1 MANAERIH
9 QINGEGMK
17 KVIVTGATGFIG
29 YNLVKFLKKE
39 NIEIIALV
47 RKKSKSVEKL
57 YDEKIRVVEC
67 EMMNYKELPSL
78 ILDRDIDCVFHTAW
92 QGVSDS
98 DAKNSEI
105 QIKNLQYTLDLIESM
120 KVMKIKTLVG
130 CGSIHEQEAIIEM
143 EENRVSANLGLMYK
157 TAKTAAHWMGKA
169 KCGSYGIRFF
179 WPLINT
185 YGEGEQS
192 ARLINS
198 VIRKIYNGEKPSL
211 SSGKQYYDFVHISDV
226 ARALYLIADRGVDGT
241 NYVITSG
248 YAKPLKSFLK
258 KVGYIANELNG
269 GTQIPLGFGEKTD
282 NVISLPKKIFK
293 NKKLKRDTGFE
304 PKVSFEEGI
313 RRTSMW
319 IKNNQ

>member
-1 MANAERIH
+1 MANVKRVY

-17 KVIVTGATGFIG
+17 KAIVTGATGFIG
-29 YNLVKFLKKE
+29 YNLVKVLKEE

-47 RKKSKSVEKL
+47 RKNSKSVEKL
-57 YDEKIRVVEC
+57 CDEKIRVVEC
-67 EMMNYKELPSL
+67 DMLDYKDLPSL
-78 ILDRDIDCVFHTAW
+78 IIDRDIDCVFHTAW

-98 DAKNSEI
+98 DARNSDI
-105 QIKNLQYTLDLIESM
+105 QIKNVRYTLDLIESM
-120 KVMKIKTLVG
+120 QLIGIKTLVG
-130 CGSIHEQEAIIEM
+130 CGSIHEQEAIVEM
-143 EENRVSANLGLMYK
+143 EENRVSGNLGLMYK

-169 KCGSYGIRFF
+169 KCGSNGIRFF

-185 YGEGEQS
+185 YGEGERS
-192 ARLINS
+192 ARLINT

-211 SSGKQYYDFVHISDV
+211 SSGKQYYDFVHVSDV
-226 ARALYLIADRGVDGT
+226 ARALYLIGDRGVDGT

-248 YAKPLKSFLK
+248 NAKPLKLFLK
-258 KVGYIANELNG
+258 EVGHIANEVNG

-293 NKKLKRDTGFE
+293 DKKLKIDTGFE

-313 RRTSMW
+313 RRTAIW
-319 IKNNQ
+319 IKSNQ